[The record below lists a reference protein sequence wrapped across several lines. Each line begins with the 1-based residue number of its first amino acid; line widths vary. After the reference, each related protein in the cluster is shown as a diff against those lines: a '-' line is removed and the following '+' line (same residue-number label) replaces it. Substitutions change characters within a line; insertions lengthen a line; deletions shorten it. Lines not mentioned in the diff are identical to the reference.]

1 MAYAPVYHSGE
12 FPIFFFIE
20 KYFSEC
26 FIYCFYT
33 FFLTKGECKLSIN
46 QQQRIYDNG
55 KALPEIYRERVLDL
69 HHHGFRKDKFRR
81 ICELALAM

>member
-1 MAYAPVYHSGE
+1 MAYAPVYHAGE
-12 FPIFFFIE
+12 FPIFFIE

-33 FFLTKGECKLSIN
+33 FFLTKGECKLSLN
-46 QQQRIYDNG
+46 QQQGIYDNG
-55 KALPEIYRERVLDL
+55 KALTQIYRKECLSCIITAF
-69 HHHGFRKDKFRR
+69 HKDKFRR